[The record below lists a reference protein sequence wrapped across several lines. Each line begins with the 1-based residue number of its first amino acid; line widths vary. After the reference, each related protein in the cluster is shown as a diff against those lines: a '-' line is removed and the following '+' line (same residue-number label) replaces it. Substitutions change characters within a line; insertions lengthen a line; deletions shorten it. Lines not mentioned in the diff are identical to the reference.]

1 MVRIADRET
10 HWRVGAS
17 VFVCV
22 FLLFGFSAQA
32 LSAPK
37 GPMDFVNAA
46 REKIT
51 EVSAEQVKADLD
63 AGRKFILLDVRSKEE
78 FDAGHLPHAK
88 HVSRGLLE
96 FMIGRAIP
104 DKNAEIMLYC
114 RTGARAA
121 LATQVL
127 NDMGYVNAR
136 NMAGGFKAWGTAG
149 YPIYNR
155 HGEFVMKAFEV
166 KK

>member
-1 MVRIADRET
+1 
-10 HWRVGAS
+10 
-17 VFVCV
+17 
-22 FLLFGFSAQA
+22 
-32 LSAPK
+32 
-37 GPMDFVNAA
+37 MDLVNAA
-46 REKIT
+46 
-51 EVSAEQVKADLD
+51 
-63 AGRKFILLDVRSKEE
+63 KEE
-78 FDAGHLPHAK
+78 VAAGHLPYAK

-121 LATQVL
+121 LATVVL
-127 NDMGYVNAR
+127 NEMGYVNAR